1 MRDGALMASDDA
13 DGVGDGFRVRRCGWA
28 HATTRAGNGTATY
41 HLFEDLFEDG
51 IWRAHCNS
59 W

>member
-1 MRDGALMASDDA
+1 MASDDA